1 MFEPRPPLESK
12 PPAHQHKHEPSYT
25 GIAQY
30 TSLFERTPPPP
41 PTPFIPPV
49 EKKKQMKEKLL
60 ALNKERND
68 LLSADWDPNSNPR
81 ATE

>member
-1 MFEPRPPLESK
+1 MFEPRPLVEYK
-12 PPAHQHKHEPSYT
+12 PPANEHKHDPQYT

-30 TSLFERTPPPP
+30 TALFERTPPPP
-41 PTPFIPPV
+41 VVPFVPPA
-49 EKKKQMKEKLL
+49 ERKKQMKEKLV

-68 LLSADWDPNSNPR
+68 LLAADWDPNNNPR